1 MKTSLLTRTT
11 RGFLA
16 VAATMTLS
24 LPVAAAADAGKVLGD
39 DEGLPKPQ
47 SDHDPRPPVARA
59 EGTDAGVTSQAG
71 IGGTQAYGRP
81 GVMELG
87 GSFGLNAASDYR
99 ALSLTPSIGWFF
111 VDNVEVSALLSVNSI
126 KTGGE
131 TTTLLSALIEPSL
144 HLPLNNA
151 LFLFGGVGF
160 GMQHAEGPG
169 TGFAVAPR
177 IGLNMMVG
185 RSGVFTP
192 ALNFNY
198 STTDAVQTSQGTLLA
213 VSMSYGLN
221 AGYTV
226 MW

>member
-1 MKTSLLTRTT
+1 MFQISH
-11 RGFLA
+11 GALA
-16 VAATMTLS
+16 ALAALAAFVPTLAS
-24 LPVAAAADAGKVLGD
+24 AKDAGDIVGD
-39 DEGLPKPQ
+39 DDGLPKPQ
-47 SDHDPRPPVARA
+47 SDHDPRPPVAKPDGA
-59 EGTDAGVTSQAG
+59 DAGVTEQAG

-81 GVMELG
+81 GVLELG
-87 GSFGLNAASDYR
+87 GSFGINAASDYR
-99 ALSLTPSIGWFF
+99 SVNITPTLGWFF
-111 VDNVEVSALLSVNSI
+111 VDNMELSGLLSVNNI
-126 KTGGE
+126 DAGGE
-131 TTTLLSALIEPSL
+131 SSTLLSLLVEPSM

-151 LFLFGGVGF
+151 AFIFGGLGLGV
-160 GMQHAEGPG
+160 QHAEGPG

-177 IGLNMMVG
+177 LGMNLMVG

-192 ALNFNY
+192 ALTMTY